1 MYIQRQGYDC
11 QQLKLESNMLLSITE
26 ITEPKILLC
35 SYAHL
40 RFILVRVV
48 FTEGRSKLNIG
59 VSAQ

>member
-1 MYIQRQGYDC
+1 
-11 QQLKLESNMLLSITE
+11 MLLSITE

-59 VSAQ
+59 VFAQ